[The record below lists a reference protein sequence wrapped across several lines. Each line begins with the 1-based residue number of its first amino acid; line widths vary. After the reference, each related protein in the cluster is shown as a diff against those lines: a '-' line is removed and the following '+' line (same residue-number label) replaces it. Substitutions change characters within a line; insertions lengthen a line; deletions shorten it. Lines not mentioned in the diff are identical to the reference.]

1 MSPDRSGPVAPF
13 NPTLP
18 LNDGHAIPQL
28 GLGVWQIPND
38 ETTAIVRAA
47 LDVGYRSIDTATL
60 YGNEAGVGRAARE
73 GAVPRGELFVTTKL
87 WHDRH
92 DDARRAFGES
102 LARLGLDSVDLYLI
116 HWPAPRQRKYVDAW
130 RTLVALREEGRARSV
145 GVSNFN
151 RDHLE
156 RIIDATG
163 VVPAVNQVE
172 LHPRFQQR
180 ALRAFH
186 AERGIVT
193 EAWSPLGQG
202 ELLRDAT
209 ITAIA
214 RKHGRTPAQV
224 VIRWHLDA
232 GHVAIPKSS
241 KPARVRENFDV
252 FGFTLDA
259 DDRERI
265 AALDRRDGRMGLDPA
280 TFG

>member
-1 MSPDRSGPVAPF
+1 
-13 NPTLP
+13 
-18 LNDGHAIPQL
+18 
-28 GLGVWQIPND
+28 
-38 ETTAIVRAA
+38 
-47 LDVGYRSIDTATL
+47 
-60 YGNEAGVGRAARE
+60 VGRALRE
-73 GAVPRGELFVTTKL
+73 GAVPRSELFVTTKL

-92 DDARRAFGES
+92 DDAARAFDES
-102 LARLGLDSVDLYLI
+102 LARLGLDYVDLYLI

-130 RTLVALREEGRARSV
+130 RALVRLRDEGRARSV

-214 RKHGRTPAQV
+214 RRHGRTPAQV
-224 VIRWHLDA
+224 VIRWHLDE

-241 KPARVRENFDV
+241 RPARVRENFDV
-252 FGFTLDA
+252 FDFTLDA